1 MHHFPKPSLSFSYSP
16 TRSAQWTLYRPCTA
30 LYKAPSKRRSGCVP
44 LPSLCFVV
52 CSPVSPLVL
61 PPLCTLPLCAHP
73 VDVALRAGL
82 LSTAPFL
89 CLSLIPREAL
99 HASLVSLLFSLLALL
114 SFGPSAHI
122 SLSLSADCGEGVN
135 ASGNVRQRA
144 ARLRVRLCPATAS
157 TQPRNLP
164 PIRVLTLVPSPLGG
178 LPSLAGTATSSLS
191 ARATSRRTHAHT
203 PAKSP
208 SRCGRCSTPVANG
221 HATRSR
227 FPRTHTRARLHAVPL
242 LWQGVHPVRLADP
255 TRADAQR

>member
-1 MHHFPKPSLSFSYSP
+1 MRPPPLSLLCCLLTRFSSCPSSPLYSAVVRTP
-16 TRSAQWTLYRPCTA
+16 RRRCSARWPAEHCSL
-30 LYKAPSKRRSGCVP
+30 P
-44 LPSLCFVV
+44 LPFSHTSGSAARLARFIV
-52 CSPVSPLVL
+52 VL
-61 PPLCTLPLCAHP
+61 PPRPPLLWPLCPH
-73 VDVALRAGL
+73 L
-82 LSTAPFL
+82 
-89 CLSLIPREAL
+89 
-99 HASLVSLLFSLLALL
+99 
-114 SFGPSAHI
+114 

>member
-122 SLSLSADCGEGVN
+122 SLSLSLLI
-135 ASGNVRQRA
+135 A
-144 ARLRVRLCPATAS
+144 ARASMPAAMS
-157 TQPRNLP
+157 DSGQHACEY
-164 PIRVLTLVPSPLGG
+164 V
-178 LPSLAGTATSSLS
+178 S
-191 ARATSRRTHAHT
+191 ARQQPQRSPETFPPSAS
-203 PAKSP
+203 SP
-208 SRCGRCSTPVANG
+208 SSP
-221 HATRSR
+221 
-227 FPRTHTRARLHAVPL
+227 PL
-242 LWQGVHPVRLADP
+242 LAVFLRLQVLRQAV
-255 TRADAQR
+255 